1 MKSMNNLKIFA
12 NPAACGG
19 LTNERH
25 KMLDRLANK
34 LGGSLLGP
42 DTKSAE
48 EFMELVDRESRDGDV
63 VVFAG
68 GDGTLHDGLNV
79 VHDKDVTV
87 GYVPFGTG
95 NAAAFAFSM
104 IKPGPI
110 GALSPPDEEALYE
123 ILKHCETQTI
133 DLVKVSAPCLEKPQV
148 AIFASVGWC
157 AHMAGK
163 REGPGL
169 AGYVLPALKNVAGE
183 FYDQNVRVSVDA
195 RKVWEDNST
204 FIVVSKSKYYGAG
217 VTIVPDAK
225 LDDGLLH
232 TVVYKLNRVEM
243 TALYTSSFFIGVQ
256 QRANRTARGYKVT
269 LVSKDGPVPLQ
280 LDGDYAGQTERVT
293 CQVVG
298 RAIRIVTGRLEED

>member
-1 MKSMNNLKIFA
+1 MKALKRLKIFA

-19 LTNERH
+19 LTKERH
-25 KMLDRLANK
+25 DMLARLAQK
-34 LGGSLLGP
+34 LGGSLIGIG
-42 DTKSAE
+42 TKSAE
-48 EFMELVDRESRDGDV
+48 EFMSLVDKDSQDGDL

-79 VHDKDVTV
+79 VHEKDVTV

-104 IKPGPI
+104 IKPGPV
-110 GALSPPDEEALYE
+110 GALSPPNEESLYE
-123 ILKHCETQTI
+123 ILRHGETKTI
-133 DLVKVSAPCLEKPQV
+133 DLVKVSAPCLEKPEV

-169 AGYVLPALKNVAGE
+169 AGYVIPALKNVAGE
-183 FYDQNVRVSVDA
+183 YYDQNVRVSVDA
-195 RKVWEDNST
+195 RRIWEENST
-204 FIVVSKSKYYGAG
+204 FVVVSKSKYYGAG
-217 VTIVPDAK
+217 VTVVPDAK

-243 TALYTSSFFIGVQ
+243 TALYTSSFFMGVQ

-269 LVSKDGPVPLQ
+269 LVSKKGAVPLQ
-280 LDGDYAGQTERVT
+280 IDGDYVGQTERVN
-293 CQVVG
+293 CQVIG
-298 RAIRIVTGRLEED
+298 RAIRIVTGRIEED